1 VAMLVAGITIKSF
14 IEDVDAHWNSS
25 LNYPNVAP

>member
-14 IEDVDAHWNSS
+14 IEDVNADWNSL
-25 LNYPNVAP
+25 LNYPNMAP